1 MGTQLFV
8 SAINF
13 LAIFT
18 LSLNSNRQMYP
29 AVEAASPVRANSCYN
44 EYGRPQMCL
53 PEFHNLAYGKKIFA
67 SHSCGKPPRRF
78 CKWETPREQTC
89 DVCDSNNPSKTHPV
103 EFLTD
108 LHNQNNVTCWQAD
121 PKQSRENVT
130 LLLSLGKIYDITYI
144 SLQFCAI
151 RPDSMAIYKSMDF
164 GKSWRPYQFY
174 SGSCSR
180 VYGRPKKAFATKEN
194 EQEALCTDAHL
205 IKPLQGGRIAFS
217 TLEGRPSAKD
227 FESNFVLQ
235 EWVSATD
242 VKVVFNRV
250 SSTKTRDV
258 RNYYAVS
265 DFAVGGRCH
274 CNGHAS
280 SCPANRDGKPVC
292 DCKHHTTGYNC
303 EQCKAFFNDR
313 PWRPATG
320 NSANECVACN
330 CNLHAKACVFNNE
343 LFKLSGGGSGGV
355 CINCRHNTAGRYCDY
370 CKQGFYKDPTKDITH
385 RRVCKP
391 CNCHPHGSMGKIC
404 DQNTGQC
411 PCKEGVTR
419 RQCDKCAE
427 GYRNTKSPIV
437 PCVKTPNI
445 IMSTQP
451 KDATC
456 SQCKKT
462 GLSGKKFCRKD
473 FAMKVAILGLDKKE
487 QGEWVR
493 VTVNVMTRYK
503 RSLVRLRLGNEFLWI
518 PRRDYKCKCPKLRP
532 GRQYLI
538 AGSISSTRRKKSI
551 VVDNRSMVIP
561 WTKNLDRKVDRIKKG
576 CQSNKDTV
584 QRYN

>member
-180 VYGRPKKAFATKEN
+180 LYGRPKKAFATKEN

-242 VKVVFNRV
+242 VKVVFNRI

>member
-180 VYGRPKKAFATKEN
+180 LYGRPKKAFATKEN

>member
-44 EYGRPQMCL
+44 EFRRPQMCL

-78 CKWETPREQTC
+78 CKWETPREKTC

-108 LHNQNNVTCWQAD
+108 LNNQNNVTCWQAD
-121 PKQSRENVT
+121 PKQSRENIT

-144 SLQFCAI
+144 SLQFCTI

-242 VKVVFNRV
+242 VKVVFNRI

-265 DFAVGGRCH
+265 DFVVGGRCH

-292 DCKHHTTGYNC
+292 DCKHHTTGFNC

-330 CNLHAKACVFNNE
+330 CNLHAKACVFNIE

-355 CINCRHNTAGRYCDY
+355 CVNCRHNTAGRYCHY

-385 RRVCKP
+385 IKVCK
-391 CNCHPHGSMGKIC
+391 
-404 DQNTGQC
+404 
-411 PCKEGVTR
+411 
-419 RQCDKCAE
+419 
-427 GYRNTKSPIV
+427 
-437 PCVKTPNI
+437 
-445 IMSTQP
+445 
-451 KDATC
+451 
-456 SQCKKT
+456 
-462 GLSGKKFCRKD
+462 RK
-473 FAMKVAILGLDKKE
+473 
-487 QGEWVR
+487 
-493 VTVNVMTRYK
+493 
-503 RSLVRLRLGNEFLWI
+503 
-518 PRRDYKCKCPKLRP
+518 
-532 GRQYLI
+532 
-538 AGSISSTRRKKSI
+538 
-551 VVDNRSMVIP
+551 
-561 WTKNLDRKVDRIKKG
+561 
-576 CQSNKDTV
+576 
-584 QRYN
+584 

>member
-411 PCKEGVTR
+411 PCKEGVTG

>member
-1 MGTQLFV
+1 MEPNCFLSMLKFV
-8 SAINF
+8 AM
-13 LAIFT
+13 FT
-18 LSLNSNRQMYP
+18 LLLNSNRRNYR
-29 AVEAASPVRANSCYN
+29 AVDAASPARSNSCYD

-53 PEFHNLAYGKKIFA
+53 PEFHNLAYGKRIFA
-67 SHSCGKPPRRF
+67 SHSCGEPPRRF
-78 CKWETPREQTC
+78 CRKDLRGQTC
-89 DVCDSNNPSKTHPV
+89 DICDSSKPSKAHPV

-121 PKQSRENVT
+121 RKQSRENVT
-130 LLLSLGKIYDITYI
+130 LILSLGKTFDITYI
-144 SLQFCAI
+144 SLQFCGT
-151 RPDSMAIYKSMDF
+151 RPDSMVIYKSLDF

-174 SGSCSR
+174 SSSCSK
-180 VYGRPKKAFATKEN
+180 VYGRPKKALAPREN

-205 IKPLQGGRIAFS
+205 ITPLQGGRIAFS

-227 FESNFVLQ
+227 IDSSLVLQ

-242 VKVVFNRV
+242 IKVVFNRI
-250 SSTKTRDV
+250 SSTRTRAV
-258 RNYYAVS
+258 HQYYAVS
-265 DFAVGGRCH
+265 DLAVGGRCH

-280 SCPANRDGKPVC
+280 SCPINRDGRAVC
-292 DCKHHTTGYNC
+292 DCKHHTAGNNC

-313 PWRPATG
+313 PWRLATE

-330 CNLHAKACVFNNE
+330 CNLHARACVFNME
-343 LFKLSGGGSGGV
+343 LFKLSGGASGGV
-355 CINCRHNTAGRYCDY
+355 CIHCRHNTAGRYCSY

-385 RRVCKP
+385 RKVCKL
-391 CNCHPHGSMGKIC
+391 CSCHPYGSMGKIC
-404 DQNTGQC
+404 DQTTGQC
-411 PCKEGVTR
+411 PCKDGVTG

-427 GYRNTKSPIV
+427 GYKNTKSPIV
-437 PCVKTPNI
+437 PCVKSPDLL
-445 IMSTQP
+445 MSIQP
-451 KDATC
+451 KDSAC
-456 SQCKKT
+456 SQCKKVS
-462 GLSGKKFCRKD
+462 LSGKKFCRKD
-473 FAMKVAILGLDKKE
+473 FAVKVAVLGLDKKE
-487 QGEWVR
+487 QGQWVR

-538 AGSISSTRRKKSI
+538 AGSIKSNRRKKSI
-551 VVDNRSMVIP
+551 VVDSRSMVIP
-561 WTKNLDRKVDRIKKG
+561 WTKNLDKKVDRIKKN

>member
-180 VYGRPKKAFATKEN
+180 LYGRPKKAFATKEN

-242 VKVVFNRV
+242 VKVVFNRI

-411 PCKEGVTR
+411 PCKEGVTG

>member
-180 VYGRPKKAFATKEN
+180 LYGRPKKAFATKEN

-242 VKVVFNRV
+242 VKVVFNRI

-320 NSANECVACN
+320 NSANECV
-330 CNLHAKACVFNNE
+330 
-343 LFKLSGGGSGGV
+343 
-355 CINCRHNTAGRYCDY
+355 
-370 CKQGFYKDPTKDITH
+370 
-385 RRVCKP
+385 
-391 CNCHPHGSMGKIC
+391 GK
-404 DQNTGQC
+404 T
-411 PCKEGVTR
+411 
-419 RQCDKCAE
+419 
-427 GYRNTKSPIV
+427 
-437 PCVKTPNI
+437 
-445 IMSTQP
+445 
-451 KDATC
+451 
-456 SQCKKT
+456 
-462 GLSGKKFCRKD
+462 
-473 FAMKVAILGLDKKE
+473 IL
-487 QGEWVR
+487 
-493 VTVNVMTRYK
+493 
-503 RSLVRLRLGNEFLWI
+503 
-518 PRRDYKCKCPKLRP
+518 
-532 GRQYLI
+532 
-538 AGSISSTRRKKSI
+538 KKSSLI
-551 VVDNRSMVIP
+551 
-561 WTKNLDRKVDRIKKG
+561 
-576 CQSNKDTV
+576 
-584 QRYN
+584 